1 MLAMEEKENKKLN
14 KSKTANK
21 SKTLSQ
27 TKEKNKEPAENLK
40 QSIQP
45 AVQKTETLQ
54 KESEEMDKQ
63 PSEEPKK
70 LSKIQELMK
79 LRKEKKA
86 QAIKQ
91 VEKTEQEVK
100 TLPAKQESKDEK
112 IVFEEYKPKFYETSW
127 FRWAILGGVL
137 LIAGIIALIVA
148 AVNNKSNQVPTSIS
162 FSTDTMIYWN
172 TTEDITLRAYLN
184 SDYSGEDKTIKL
196 SVSGGSG
203 VISLS
208 KYEITSGESFAIKIV
223 TKNGYPVGG
232 KPTIWATSSVNGIST
247 SLEILIDSPATRV
260 TFLEKGSSSIYL
272 LDETNFEAVAK
283 RGDEIIPSK
292 EKVITGRNVEYTF
305 FYEKEGGSYKKEETP
320 YGDRFELIK
329 QDEEQIEK
337 KYAILK
343 VDIATVNGRVIKAN
357 EEAKVYVQASVK
369 KWSDYN
375 TGEEKDVVFTDI
387 REIEQKR
394 IDLTNLSINNFFIE
408 NTPIIEKD
416 ETKAFDYS
424 SLLSISAPS
433 SFSEAQISKCL
444 KFLEISIGNLTFVS
458 DKTGA
463 KSGSI
468 YFNTETSNY
477 EWFDGS
483 EWREMISTGEDYHY
497 TYTDST
503 NTTYF
508 YINNETQ
515 TFYISDSQYKPLAV
529 ITKTKDAQTG
539 NVTGFKV
546 THNLGTST
554 TATIT
559 VEYVNSNGEPKTA
572 SFTVKLEAN

>member
-292 EKVITGRNVEYTF
+292 EKVITGRNV
-305 FYEKEGGSYKKEETP
+305 
-320 YGDRFELIK
+320 
-329 QDEEQIEK
+329 
-337 KYAILK
+337 
-343 VDIATVNGRVIKAN
+343 
-357 EEAKVYVQASVK
+357 
-369 KWSDYN
+369 
-375 TGEEKDVVFTDI
+375 
-387 REIEQKR
+387 
-394 IDLTNLSINNFFIE
+394 
-408 NTPIIEKD
+408 
-416 ETKAFDYS
+416 
-424 SLLSISAPS
+424 AP
-433 SFSEAQISKCL
+433 
-444 KFLEISIGNLTFVS
+444 
-458 DKTGA
+458 
-463 KSGSI
+463 
-468 YFNTETSNY
+468 
-477 EWFDGS
+477 
-483 EWREMISTGEDYHY
+483 R
-497 TYTDST
+497 
-503 NTTYF
+503 
-508 YINNETQ
+508 
-515 TFYISDSQYKPLAV
+515 
-529 ITKTKDAQTG
+529 
-539 NVTGFKV
+539 
-546 THNLGTST
+546 
-554 TATIT
+554 
-559 VEYVNSNGEPKTA
+559 
-572 SFTVKLEAN
+572 